1 MKDKKKIKITVAM
14 RKTTTKEKIIG
25 GIVWGILIRCI
36 KLYPWGIAESDSH
49 LGLVAQIP
57 QKIKKTYKKIKI

>member
-1 MKDKKKIKITVAM
+1 M
-14 RKTTTKEKIIG
+14 
-25 GIVWGILIRCI
+25 IRCI

-57 QKIKKTYKKIKI
+57 QKN